1 MPIYGITHTTDGTA
15 ILRRSVTTKLAIGL
29 PPDGKSDHPQQ
40 LDHFIFQKKTQ
51 RGSGISADVIWEIDQ
66 EKTEHFGRNCRE
78 VGILLL
84 DDDPDVV
91 FRTEYAWWTRTQKQC
106 WGDGESATRRTVDSP
121 RGERWEPCA
130 NERCLDLEEER
141 CRPSGDLYFL
151 LADYP
156 TLGTICKLH
165 TSSYQSIREI
175 YAALE
180 TIRNVTGGRLKGL
193 RLRLFVRAEK
203 NTYTDKK
210 RNSRM
215 SGTKHVLGLELITS
229 EVKQLQG
236 QTIEAVD
243 AFRTVKRQL
252 AEETI
257 RIDDPESGQA
267 AAVSAEFYPA
277 SQIKP
282 ASDANH
288 HETGRGNGQDE
299 VIPPELQN
307 GIEDAFSKL
316 NLTTARRLAL
326 LDQHKGNPGGLLDQ
340 LTRELNRRAADS
352 QRSAERT
359 SSEQPPSPSR
369 NGSNN
374 RPHLNGSKSGRLA
387 PTGRR

>member
-1 MPIYGITHTTDGTA
+1 MPIFGLTHKSDGTA

-29 PPDGKSDHPQQ
+29 PPLDASDHPQQ
-40 LDHFIFQKKTQ
+40 LDHFIFQRKSQ
-51 RGSGISADVIWEIDQ
+51 RGSGMSAEVIWEIDV
-66 EKTEHFGRNCRE
+66 EKTDHFGKTCRE
-78 VGILLL
+78 VGIILL

-91 FRTEYAWWTRTQKQC
+91 FRTEYAWWTKIQKQC
-106 WGDGESATRRTVDSP
+106 WGDGETATRRTPECP
-121 RGERWEPCA
+121 RGETWEPCA
-130 NERCLDLEEER
+130 NEGCPDLEDEH

-193 RLRLFVRAEK
+193 RLKLFVRAEK

-215 SGTKHVLGLELITS
+215 TGTKHVLGLELITGD
-229 EVKQLQG
+229 VKQLQG

-243 AFRTVKRQL
+243 AFRTVKQQL
-252 AEETI
+252 ADETV
-257 RIDDPESGQA
+257 RIDDPESEQA

-282 ASDANH
+282 AENPPSVERNLPQEDAVPL
-288 HETGRGNGQDE
+288 E
-299 VIPPELQN
+299 IQN
-307 GIEDAFSKL
+307 RIEDAFSKL

-326 LDQHKGNPGGLLDQ
+326 FDQHKGDPAGLLDR
-340 LTRELNRRAADS
+340 LTRELNRRATEGQTAPAPS
-352 QRSAERT
+352 GSAQT
-359 SSEQPPSPSR
+359 ASAAR
-369 NGSNN
+369 NGSNGN
-374 RPHLNGSKSGRLA
+374 QHQNGTKSGRYA
-387 PTGRR
+387 AAGRR

>member
-1 MPIYGITHTTDGTA
+1 MPIVGLTHKSDGTA
-15 ILRRSVTTKLAIGL
+15 LLRRSVTTKLAIGL
-29 PPDGKSDHPQQ
+29 PPVDASDHPQQ
-40 LDHFIFQKKTQ
+40 LDHFIFQRKSQ
-51 RGSGISADVIWEIDQ
+51 RGSGMSAEVIWEIDQ
-66 EKTEHFGRNCRE
+66 DKTDHFGKTCRE
-78 VGILLL
+78 VGIILL

-91 FRTEYAWWTRTQKQC
+91 FRTEYAWWTKTQKLC
-106 WGDGESATRRTVDSP
+106 WGDGETATRRTPGSP
-121 RGERWEPCA
+121 RGERWDPCA
-130 NERCLDLEEER
+130 NEGCLDLEEEH

-193 RLRLFVRAEK
+193 RIRLFVRAEK

-243 AFRTVKRQL
+243 AFRTVKQQL
-252 AEETI
+252 ADEI
-257 RIDDPESGQA
+257 VRIDDPESEQA
-267 AAVSAEFYPA
+267 AALSAEFYPA

-282 ASDANH
+282 ASRDNH
-288 HETGRGNGQDE
+288 AKTERSNAHEE
-299 VIPPELQN
+299 VIPSELQN
-307 GIEDAFSKL
+307 RIEDAFGKL

-326 LDQHKGNPGGLLDQ
+326 FDQHKGDPGGLLDR
-340 LTRELNRRAADS
+340 LTRELNRRATENQSSSD
-352 QRSAERT
+352 RPP
-359 SSEQPPSPSR
+359 SEQPTPASR
-369 NGSNN
+369 NGSNGSQ
-374 RPHLNGSKSGRLA
+374 HQNGAKSGRYA
-387 PTGRR
+387 AAGRR